1 MLTFLEKLDALLAPL
16 EGYGFAELSTLLEQA
31 AEYQR
36 TGVLPVAA
44 GPKAKP
50 RAAKPPAYDRHQVLA
65 DMTALRDAIHA
76 QRHEFAAIEA
86 RRTALNKLSAADATW
101 LGQQF
106 GLSKAKTKAAAI
118 EALIGHL
125 KSINKTHDLGADG

>member
-1 MLTFLEKLDALLAPL
+1 MDALLAPL

-44 GPKAKP
+44 APKAKP
-50 RAAKPPAYDRHQVLA
+50 RAAKPPAYDRDQALA
-65 DMTALRDAIHA
+65 DMIALRDALQA
-76 QRHEFAAIEA
+76 QPHEFSAIDA
-86 RRTALNKLSAADATW
+86 RKTALNKLSAADATW
-101 LGQQF
+101 LGLQL

-118 EALIGHL
+118 EAVIAHL
-125 KSINKTHDLGADG
+125 KHMNQNHYLKADG